1 MGTSAKCPKDG
12 GKTGMGSSVF
22 CRRRRLQGMTVEVL
36 EGRALLSTVTN
47 ASTFEI
53 QPMGVQTV
61 SHNSTAQT
69 EKNANAGDALH
80 VGGQYT
86 KDIFSST
93 TGTVISNYT
102 KALLH
107 GNGKELQSLGNS
119 TSVKQLNASLNNVA
133 NSSQGQAINQSFKKL
148 GHSIT
153 NEFHKIFD

>member
-1 MGTSAKCPKDG
+1 
-12 GKTGMGSSVF
+12 MGSSGF
-22 CRRRRLQGMTVEVL
+22 CRRRRSQGITVEVL
-36 EGRALLSTVTN
+36 EGRALLSTVAN
-47 ASTFEI
+47 ASTFEL

-61 SHNSTAQT
+61 SHNSTAHA

-80 VGGQYT
+80 VGSQYT

-102 KALLH
+102 KALLR
-107 GNGKELQSLGNS
+107 GNGKQLQSLGSS
-119 TSVKQLNASLNNVA
+119 TSVKQLNSSLNNVA
-133 NSSQGQAINQSFKKL
+133 NSSQAQAINHSFKKL

>member
-1 MGTSAKCPKDG
+1 
-12 GKTGMGSSVF
+12 MGSSEF
-22 CRRRRLQGMTVEVL
+22 CRRRRSHGITVEVL

-61 SHNSTAQT
+61 SHQSKAAAGN
-69 EKNANAGDALH
+69 NANTGDALH
-80 VGGQYT
+80 VGGQYS
-86 KDIFSST
+86 KAIFSST

-107 GNGKELQSLGNS
+107 GNGKELSNLGS
-119 TSVKQLNASLNNVA
+119 SPAVKQLGASLNDA
-133 NSSQGQAINQSFKKL
+133 TNSPQAQAINHSFKKL
-148 GHSIT
+148 GNSIA